1 VSASAEPIW
10 YIKVRETIYGPYGD
24 AKMRSFAGEGRLGGH
39 SMVRAGQDGEFAPA
53 SEVEALATILALPR
67 TGGTKTERPA
77 QNRRFVIFAQISQ
90 NSHAT
95 FMETL
100 SGFGVAIEAMPN
112 VWLLSAQASAAN
124 LRNAM
129 SRVLD
134 SEDSLFITDASKGTS
149 AWFNVGQNTDKRIR
163 EFWQESE

>member
-1 VSASAEPIW
+1 MSENAEPVW
-10 YIKVRETIYGPYGD
+10 YINVRETIYGPYRD
-24 AKMRSFAGEGRLGGH
+24 AKMRSFATEGRLGAH
-39 SMVRAGQDGEFAPA
+39 SMVRAGQDGDFVPA
-53 SEVEALATILALPR
+53 SEIEALASIIALPR
-67 TGGTKTERPA
+67 TNKAKAERPA
-77 QNRRFVIFAQISQ
+77 QNRRFVVFAQISQ
-90 NSHAT
+90 TSRDA

-100 SGFGVAIEAMPN
+100 SGFGVAIEAMPT
-112 VWLLSAQASAAN
+112 VWLLSAQASAAT

-129 SRVLD
+129 SQVLG